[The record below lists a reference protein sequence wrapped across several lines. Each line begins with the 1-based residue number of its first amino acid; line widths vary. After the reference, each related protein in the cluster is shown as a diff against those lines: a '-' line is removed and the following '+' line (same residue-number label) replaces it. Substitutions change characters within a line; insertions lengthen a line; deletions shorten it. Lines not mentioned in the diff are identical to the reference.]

1 LGLRG
6 RLRRLERDAEK
17 EMIVIEQKGGQP
29 KRIARAPSR
38 YRLPLPRPAEW
49 LRRPQSKPRSD
60 ARGGPGCSAPDPG
73 DPRGRGSLAS
83 LG

>member
-1 LGLRG
+1 MGLRG

-38 YRLPLPRPAEW
+38 YQPTPPEAGGVAQEATEQAQE
-49 LRRPQSKPRSD
+49 RRSWWSRMF
-60 ARGGPGCSAPDPG
+60 
-73 DPRGRGSLAS
+73 GS
-83 LG
+83 